1 MALDMICDNCEYWQ
15 WMQEFTRR
23 PIINEPYYVRYD
35 TSGFRCIEN
44 YCPNRKGECKYFKA
58 K

>member
-1 MALDMICDNCEYWQ
+1 MICDNCEYWQ